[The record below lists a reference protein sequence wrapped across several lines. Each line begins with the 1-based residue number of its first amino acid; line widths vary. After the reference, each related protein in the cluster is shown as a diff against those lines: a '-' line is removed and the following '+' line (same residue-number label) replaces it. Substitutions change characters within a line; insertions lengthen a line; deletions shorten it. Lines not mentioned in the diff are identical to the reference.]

1 MKYLYLATFNLQ
13 MYITSSIS
21 SSKTVGYKKKILLVT
36 WLLFI
41 MITSHRVQM
50 KYEVTFLDKNDMS
63 SITLVYI

>member
-1 MKYLYLATFNLQ
+1 